1 MARAT
6 FVKEHC
12 CANNANHFLLKSFGN
27 NVEHCMCLKSKLS
40 FNDML
45 LFCNTNFFLLFLLM
59 FTNCSCPNCN
69 PWIFCGEPTSWAYTF
84 VVKQSSKAKINVP
97 LLSPVHVVL
106 SQVQVKYKYI
116 CSYNYQTNGSCQTFL
131 NHRQQEENLL
141 CIYLFLIVIK
151 YQRLCSQ
158 LNVNPTVG
166 MVP

>member
-12 CANNANHFLLKSFGN
+12 CANNTNRFLLKSFGN
-27 NVEHCMCLKSKLS
+27 NVEHCMCLKSKLL
-40 FNDML
+40 MTYVTVL
-45 LFCNTNFFLLFLLM
+45 QHKFFLLFLLM

-106 SQVQVKYKYI
+106 SQVQVKYKCI
-116 CSYNYQTNGSCQTFL
+116 CSYNYQTNGSCHKHFSTTDIRKSIFYVF
-131 NHRQQEENLL
+131 
-141 CIYLFLIVIK
+141 IYF
-151 YQRLCSQ
+151 
-158 LNVNPTVG
+158 
-166 MVP
+166 